1 MEHKKYNQVPFDLDI
16 IDIIEQK
23 VKSLAEKAVEDK
35 KNDGQTTRFASL

>member
-1 MEHKKYNQVPFDLDI
+1 MEHKKYDQVPFDLDI

-35 KNDGQTTRFASL
+35 KNNG